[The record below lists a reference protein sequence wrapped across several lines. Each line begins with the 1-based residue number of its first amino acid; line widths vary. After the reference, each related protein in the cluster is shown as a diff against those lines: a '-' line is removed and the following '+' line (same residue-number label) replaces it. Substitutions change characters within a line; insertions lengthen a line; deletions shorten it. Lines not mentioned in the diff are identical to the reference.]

1 MFSWVGEANDNAAG
15 LPPTDTWAPPSVVG
29 HGVVVAWTVL
39 VERFCPYI
47 SAKVP
52 GDNDAVNDAPF
63 SIPLAPIVGT
73 CAKTAASNST
83 ATSVT
88 SKTFGSFNMSSP
100 PLMVVHLPPPA
111 PGPWHPAPAAHR
123 QRLIGGIHGE
133 TKIPGDGARHL
144 RDAHRVVHMAAGAT
158 GHGDQQRD
166 VQIAAVDAAVVRT
179 NARVAEVVAGQGRQ
193 DQASRAGRIFRR
205 AHPNGGHRGPEPGIP
220 NQRRRQARKVHQAGL
235 VEVDVRHAAVFRD
248 RRAGRKRGLQV
259 GLEEWVFGAGN
270 EAGAAMV

>member
-83 ATSVT
+83 ATSVA
-88 SKTFGSFNMSSP
+88 SKTFGSFNMFTP
-100 PLMVVHLPPPA
+100 PMVVHLPPPA
-111 PGPWHPAPAAHR
+111 PGPWPPAPPAHW
-123 QRLIGGIHGE
+123 QRLVGGIHGE
-133 TKIPGDGARHL
+133 AQIAGDGTGHL
-144 RDAHRVVHMAAGAT
+144 RDAHRVAGMAAGAT
-158 GHGDQQRD
+158 RHGNQQRY

-179 NARVAEVVAGQGRQ
+179 NARVAEVVTGQERH
-193 DQASRAGRIFRR
+193 DQVARAPRIFRR
-205 AHPNGGHRGPEPGIP
+205 AHPNGGHRGPEPGIL
-220 NQRRRQARKVHQAGL
+220 NQRRRQLRKG
-235 VEVDVRHAAVFRD
+235 
-248 RRAGRKRGLQV
+248 
-259 GLEEWVFGAGN
+259 
-270 EAGAAMV
+270 